1 MRGPTRAATAR
12 SSTDARRAADAVSV
26 TTCLRA
32 PWVLPMTGPPLRDA
46 WVTTAR
52 GRVVAVGTGRPPDGP
67 GVEHRDV
74 GDSVLLPGL
83 INAHTHLELS
93 WLWGKVPPA
102 ASLPAWVSDLMR
114 QRFARAGG
122 DDPAPIRQAII
133 DALEAG
139 TAAVGDVANTAATQQ
154 ALARS
159 RLHGVVFRELIGFNP
174 ADPDAIVEAA
184 AADAAAHRT
193 ARVEVH
199 LAAHAPYSVAPDLLR
214 RIAAR
219 AAAEGGVCSVHVGE
233 SPDEVEFLRSGGGR
247 WRRVLEARG
256 AWNPRWTPPGCGPV
270 EYLDRLGVL
279 GPSLLAVH
287 CVQCDG
293 ADLARLAAAGATIV
307 TCPRSNVWVGVG
319 SPPASRF
326 FASGARVA
334 IGTDSLA
341 SASDLNL
348 FSELAALHHLAPEVA
363 PRRLLESATRAGAE
377 ALGRRDLGVIAPGAR
392 ARLIAVD
399 LPRRVTDVEAHL
411 VEGVHPSQV
420 AWAVWDAHGR
430 REAYVS

>member
-1 MRGPTRAATAR
+1 
-12 SSTDARRAADAVSV
+12 VSV

-52 GRVVAVGTGRPPDGP
+52 GRVVAIGTGRPPDGP
-67 GVEHRDV
+67 GVEHRDL
-74 GDSVLLPGL
+74 GHSVLLPGL

-102 ASLPAWVSDLMR
+102 ASLPAWVSDLLR
-114 QRFARAGG
+114 LRFSRSGG
-122 DDPAPIRQAII
+122 DDTAAIRQAII

-154 ALARS
+154 ALATS
-159 RLHGVVFRELIGFNP
+159 KLHGVVFREVIGFNP
-174 ADPDAIVEAA
+174 ADPAALVDAA
-184 AADAAAHRT
+184 AADAEAHRT
-193 ARVEVH
+193 ARVPVH
-199 LAAHAPYSVAPDLLR
+199 LAPHAPYSVAPDVLQ

-219 AAAEGGVCSVHVGE
+219 ATAQGGVCSLHVGE
-233 SPDEVEFLRSGGGR
+233 SPDEVEFLQTGRGR
-247 WRRVLEARG
+247 WREVLDARN
-256 AWNPRWTPPGCGPV
+256 AWNPHWTPPGCSPV
-270 EYLDRLGVL
+270 AYLDRLGVL
-279 GPSLLAVH
+279 GPALLAVH
-287 CVQCDG
+287 CVQCDD
-293 ADLARLAAAGATIV
+293 ADLARLAEAGATIV
-307 TCPRSNVWVGVG
+307 TCPRSNLWVGVG

-363 PRRLLESATRAGAE
+363 PRRLLEAATRAGAE
-377 ALGRRDLGVIAPGAR
+377 AIGRRDLGVIAPGAR

-399 LPRRVTDVEAHL
+399 LPRGVTDVEAHL

-420 AWAVWDAHGR
+420 AWAVWDDQGR
-430 REAYVS
+430 RETYVS